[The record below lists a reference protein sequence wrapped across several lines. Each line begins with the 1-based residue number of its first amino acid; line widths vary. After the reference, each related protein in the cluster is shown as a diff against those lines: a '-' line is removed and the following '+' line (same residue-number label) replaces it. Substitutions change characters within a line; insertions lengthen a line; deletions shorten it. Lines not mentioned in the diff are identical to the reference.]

1 MAIFNN
7 PYPLLD
13 NVLGN
18 FKDNNFNVELAE
30 CSVENGIYKFHLKA
44 DIDEENILELINSGK
59 ASFAVKIENKP
70 FYVESYKANPETPF
84 EIKVDIEYG
93 SISSDFSFGI
103 TPIIVTNT
111 PILYENSNADS
122 PMCEYSFNLS
132 NHQIIGSH
140 SSLKLSFERGFRKII
155 SGPLIKLVKLVPPN
169 KPRAGS
175 MDINLND
182 EDYIQVKISELNF
195 NKFIALNR
203 KEPKLLDALV
213 TLPVLQYTLSE
224 LIMNPDLR
232 DKGWAKLLNDEYSLY
247 DELTDQE
254 SVLVKCDE
262 ILKSAIPSFVDYFDK
277 KYLEI

>member
-7 PYPLLD
+7 PHPLLD
-13 NVLGN
+13 NTRGN

-30 CSVENGIYKFHLKA
+30 CSVENGIYMFLIKA
-44 DIDEENILELINSGK
+44 YVDEENILGLINSGK

-70 FYVESYKANPETPF
+70 FYVESYKANSETPF

-93 SISSDFSFGI
+93 SISSDFSFEI

-111 PILYENSNADS
+111 QLVYENSNADS

-140 SSLKLSFERGFRKII
+140 SSLKLSFERGFRKIA

-169 KPRAGS
+169 KLRAGT

-182 EDYIQVKISELNF
+182 EDYIQVIISELNF

-224 LIMNPDLR
+224 LLMNSDLR
-232 DKGWAKLLNDEYSLY
+232 DKGWAKLLNDEYSL
-247 DELTDQE
+247 DELTDQA
-254 SVLVKCDE
+254 SVFVKCDE